1 MRLLCDTH
9 SYVWYVTEDSSLSSA
24 ARAAIDSG
32 DPVVSLATVWE
43 IAIKVGAKNPPVMAN
58 VLKRIRSDGL
68 ADGFEQIGIDMED
81 VIVAG
86 LMPLHHRDP
95 FDRLLAAQAR
105 NGDMPIV
112 SSDRA
117 FDAYGVER
125 IW

>member
-9 SYVWYVTEDSSLSSA
+9 SYIWYVTEDSSLSPA
-24 ARAAIDSG
+24 ARAAIDTG
-32 DPVVSLATVWE
+32 IPVVSLATIWE
-43 IAIKVGAKNPPVMAN
+43 IAIKVGAKNPPVMTA
-58 VLKRIRSDGL
+58 VLERIRSQGL
-68 ADGFEQIGIDMED
+68 ADGFELAGIGMED
-81 VIVAG
+81 VVAAG

-95 FDRLLAAQAR
+95 FDRLLIAQAR
-105 NGDMPIV
+105 NGNMPIV

>member
-9 SYVWYVTEDSSLSSA
+9 SYVWYVTEDPSLSPV
-24 ARAAIDSG
+24 ARAAINTG
-32 DPVVSLATVWE
+32 DPVVSLATIWE
-43 IAIKVGAKNPPVMAN
+43 IAIKVGSKNPPIMAG
-58 VLKRIRSDGL
+58 VLERISSNGL
-68 ADGFEQIGIDMED
+68 ADGFELVGISVDD
-81 VIVAG
+81 VVLAG

-95 FDRLLAAQAR
+95 FDRLLAAHAR
-105 NGDMPIV
+105 NGGMPIV

>member
-9 SYVWYVTEDSSLSSA
+9 SYVWYVTEDSSLSPA
-24 ARAAIDSG
+24 ARAAIDAG

-43 IAIKVGAKNPPVMAN
+43 IAIKVGSKNPPIMAS
-58 VLKRIRSDGL
+58 VLERIRSKGL
-68 ADGFEQIGIDMED
+68 ADGFALAGIGMED
-81 VIVAG
+81 VVLAG

-95 FDRLLAAQAR
+95 FDRLLIAQAK
-105 NGDMPIV
+105 NGEMPIV

>member
-1 MRLLCDTH
+1 LRLLCDTH

-24 ARAAIDSG
+24 ARAAIDTG

-43 IAIKVGAKNPPVMAN
+43 IAIKVGAKSPPVMASI
-58 VLKRIRSDGL
+58 LKRIRSDGL
-68 ADGFEQIGIDMED
+68 ADGFELIGIDMED
-81 VIVAG
+81 LIVAG

-105 NGDMPIV
+105 NGDMPVV

-117 FDAYGVER
+117 FDAYGVKR

>member
-9 SYVWYVTEDSSLSSA
+9 SYIWYVTEDSSLSPA
-24 ARAAIDSG
+24 ARAAIDTG
-32 DPVVSLATVWE
+32 IPVVSLATIWE
-43 IAIKVGAKNPPVMAN
+43 IAIKVGSKNPPIMAS
-58 VLKRIRSDGL
+58 VLERIRSNGL
-68 ADGFEQIGIDMED
+68 ADGFELVGIGMDD
-81 VIVAG
+81 VVLAG

-95 FDRLLAAQAR
+95 FDRLLIAQAR